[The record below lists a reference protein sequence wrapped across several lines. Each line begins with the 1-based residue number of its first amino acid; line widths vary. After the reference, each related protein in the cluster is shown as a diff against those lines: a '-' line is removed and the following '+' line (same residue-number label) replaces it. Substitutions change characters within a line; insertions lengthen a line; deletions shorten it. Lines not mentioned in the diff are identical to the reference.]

1 MIGVSVVAGMVGL
14 FLVAAAA
21 YYATIAAV
29 RIGLDPDNY
38 GIPVTS
44 SFVDFAGAITL
55 IITISAFSI
64 R

>member
-1 MIGVSVVAGMVGL
+1 V
-14 FLVAAAA
+14 A

-38 GIPVTS
+38 GIPITS